1 MNIASSTPA
10 NTVKRDYWLPIF
22 MIVLIAVAYSP
33 VIVISAIW
41 EMAVQAIGGPE
52 RGQSTNLDKLQPHFD
67 RRLSPLSR
75 SRLSALISRWYPS
88 KRGECPF

>member
-10 NTVKRDYWLPIF
+10 NTVKRDYWLPIL

-41 EMAVQAIGGPE
+41 EMAVQATSAARAGYFAL
-52 RGQSTNLDKLQPHFD
+52 TQPDAD
-67 RRLSPLSR
+67 R
-75 SRLSALISRWYPS
+75 
-88 KRGECPF
+88 

>member
-10 NTVKRDYWLPIF
+10 NTVKRDYWLPIL

-41 EMAVQAIGGPE
+41 EKAVQAIGGTE
-52 RGQSTNLDKLQPHFD
+52 RVSQQILTNCSHI
-67 RRLSPLSR
+67 
-75 SRLSALISRWYPS
+75 LIGGSVLF
-88 KRGECPF
+88 RGRG